1 MELRQLK
8 YFAEVSRRK
17 SFSEASKALF
27 ITQSTLSQQIQKLE
41 EELGVELLTRDT
53 RHVELS
59 DYGTQFLPCALQIL
73 QDAQAGIDK
82 IKDAQNLMSG
92 ELRVGSTYSFDPLLY
107 KTALGFHKRYPHIK
121 LLMHSSSK
129 EALLKMLT
137 DRELDIVLAY
147 KSYLTDERIMSHP
160 LFNGNLSLIMAR
172 RYAPDSAVG
181 IELDSLPKY
190 PLALPSKGLQARDA
204 LDLMLST
211 HNISLDIRFEL
222 NNLHGIL
229 SLVRN
234 SRLATILSG
243 EVVSNADAFAA
254 IPINHPDARMD
265 GCYHYLKNTYQK
277 KSAEVFIDM
286 LKENN
291 AFNLAGRIEG

>member
-129 EALLKMLT
+129 EVLLKMLT

-160 LFNGNLSLIMAR
+160 LFNGRLSLIMAR
-172 RYAPDSAVG
+172 RYAPDSTVG

-254 IPINHPDARMD
+254 IPINHHDARMD

>member
-1 MELRQLK
+1 MK

-129 EALLKMLT
+129 EVLLKMLT
-137 DRELDIVLAY
+137 DR
-147 KSYLTDERIMSHP
+147 
-160 LFNGNLSLIMAR
+160 
-172 RYAPDSAVG
+172 
-181 IELDSLPKY
+181 
-190 PLALPSKGLQARDA
+190 
-204 LDLMLST
+204 
-211 HNISLDIRFEL
+211 
-222 NNLHGIL
+222 
-229 SLVRN
+229 
-234 SRLATILSG
+234 
-243 EVVSNADAFAA
+243 
-254 IPINHPDARMD
+254 
-265 GCYHYLKNTYQK
+265 
-277 KSAEVFIDM
+277 
-286 LKENN
+286 
-291 AFNLAGRIEG
+291 

>member
-1 MELRQLK
+1 MK

-129 EALLKMLT
+129 EVLLKMLT

-160 LFNGNLSLIMAR
+160 LFNGRLSLIMAR
-172 RYAPDSAVG
+172 RYAPDSTVG

-254 IPINHPDARMD
+254 IPINHHDARMD

>member
-1 MELRQLK
+1 MR

-17 SFSEASKALF
+17 SYSEASKALF
-27 ITQSTLSQQIQKLE
+27 VTQSTLSQQIQKLE
-41 EELGVELLTRDT
+41 DEIGVELLTRDT

-59 DYGTQFLPCALQIL
+59 DYGTQFLPYALQIL
-73 QDAQAGIDK
+73 QDAQASIDR
-82 IKDAQNLMSG
+82 IKDVQNLMAG
-92 ELRVGSTYSFDPLLY
+92 ELRVGSTFSFDPLLH
-107 KTALGFHKRYPHIK
+107 KTALDFHRRHPHIRLTMHSASKEK
-121 LLMHSSSK
+121 LL
-129 EALLKMLT
+129 EMLT

-147 KSYLTDERIMSHP
+147 KSALADERIASHL
-160 LFNGNLSLIMAR
+160 LFSGRLSLIMAK
-172 RYAPDSAVG
+172 RYAPDAPGG
-181 IELDSLPKY
+181 IAPTDLPNY

-204 LDLMLST
+204 LEMILST
-211 HNISLDIRFEL
+211 QNINLDIRFEM
-222 NNLHGIL
+222 NSLHGIL

-243 EVVSNADAFAA
+243 EVVNKVDAFAA

-277 KSAEVFIDM
+277 KAAEVFINM

-291 AFNLAGRIEG
+291 AFNLAGRIDG

>member
-17 SFSEASKALF
+17 SFSEASKELF

-41 EELGVELLTRDT
+41 DELGVELLTRDT
-53 RHVELS
+53 RHIELS
-59 DYGTQFLPCALQIL
+59 DYGTQFLPYALQIL
-73 QDAQAGIDK
+73 HDAQASIDK
-82 IKDAQNLMSG
+82 IKDVQNLMSG
-92 ELRVGSTYSFDPLLY
+92 ELRVGSTFSFDPLLH
-107 KTALGFHKRYPHIK
+107 KTVLDFHKRYPHIK

-129 EALLKMLT
+129 EVLLKMLT
-137 DRELDIVLAY
+137 DRELDIALAY
-147 KSYLTDERIMSHP
+147 KSYLTDERIMSHL
-160 LFNGNLSLIMAR
+160 LFRGNLSLIVAR
-172 RYAPDSAVG
+172 RYAPECTNG
-181 IELDSLPKY
+181 IELDSLTKY

-204 LDLMLST
+204 LELMLST

-234 SRLATILSG
+234 SRMATILSG
-243 EVVSNADAFAA
+243 EVVNNIDSFTA
-254 IPINHPDARMD
+254 IPIKHPDARMD
-265 GCYHYLKNTYQK
+265 GCYHYLKNAYQK
-277 KSAEVFIDM
+277 KSAEVFIEM

-291 AFNLAGRIEG
+291 AFNMAGRI

>member
-8 YFAEVSRRK
+8 YFVEVSRRK
-17 SFSEASKALF
+17 SYSEASKALYV
-27 ITQSTLSQQIQKLE
+27 TQSTLSQQIQKLE
-41 EELGVELLTRDT
+41 DEIGVELLTRDT

-73 QDAQAGIDK
+73 QDAQASIDR
-82 IKDAQNLMSG
+82 IKDVQNLMAG
-92 ELRVGSTYSFDPLLY
+92 DLRVGSTFSFDPLLH
-107 KTALGFHKRYPHIK
+107 KTALDFHKRYPYIK
-121 LLMHSSSK
+121 IAIHSASK
-129 EALLKMLT
+129 EELLQMLI

-147 KSYLTDERIMSHP
+147 KSALADERIVSHL
-160 LFNGNLSLIMAR
+160 LFNGNLSLIMDK
-172 RYAPDSAVG
+172 RYAPKIAGG
-181 IELDSLPKY
+181 IVLSDLQNY

-211 HNISLDIRFEL
+211 QNINLDIRFEL

-243 EVVSNADAFAA
+243 EVVSNVDAFAA
-254 IPINHPDARMD
+254 VPINHPDARMD
-265 GCYHYLKNTYQK
+265 GCYHYLKNVYQK
-277 KSAEVFIDM
+277 KSAGIFIDM
-286 LKENN
+286 IKENN
-291 AFNLAGRIEG
+291 AFNMAGRFAE